1 MKPFEKLVPRIEAI
15 KLINENINP
24 INRVENIPLIEGIGR
39 VLAEDVIADFNV
51 PPFDRSSMDGYA
63 VKAGDTIDANESK
76 PVKLKQ
82 IGIYYAGEN
91 KKILVENGQCIEIS
105 TGSPIPNG
113 ANAVVMVEYTKKI
126 GDFIEIYRKAK
137 QGDNIAPEGEDIK
150 KNEVVLKVGE
160 FLTPGKLGALAALGK
175 TTLRVFEK
183 PLIGIYSTGT
193 EIVEPGVLLK
203 NSQIYDIN
211 SYTINA
217 IVESNGCVPIKKGI
231 ILDEETI
238 LTNSVLETKNFDLT
252 VFSGG
257 SSVGSKDLL
266 SNIVENY
273 GKIHFHGLQVKPGKP
288 TLFGEIENRPIFGM
302 PGYPTS
308 CLNNSYVFL
317 IPALRKL
324 AHLPLKE
331 DRIVKAR
338 LAKTIRSDGGRE
350 QFFTVKLNGDTAMP
364 VFKQSGD
371 ITSIANADGYFVI
384 PIGVYS
390 VEEDTEV
397 EVILFNH

>member
-1 MKPFEKLVPRIEAI
+1 MKPFEKLVPRLEAI

-24 INRVENIPLIEGIGR
+24 INRVENIPLIEGVGR

-63 VKAGDTIDANESK
+63 VKAEDTIDANESK

-91 KKILVENGQCIEIS
+91 KEILIEKGQCIEIS

-126 GDFIEIYRKAK
+126 GDFIEIYRKTK

-160 FLTPGKLGALAALGK
+160 FLTPGKLGALAAIGK

-193 EIVEPGVLLK
+193 EIVEPGVPLK

-217 IVESNGCVPIKKGI
+217 IVESNGCLPIKKGI
-231 ILDEETI
+231 ILDEVTI
-238 LTNSVLETKNFDLT
+238 LANSVLETKNFDLT

-266 SNIVENY
+266 SDIVENY

-324 AHLPLKE
+324 AHLPPKE
-331 DRIVKAR
+331 DRVVKAR
-338 LAKTIRSDGGRE
+338 LAKSIRSDGGRE

-390 VEEDTEV
+390 VKEDTEV